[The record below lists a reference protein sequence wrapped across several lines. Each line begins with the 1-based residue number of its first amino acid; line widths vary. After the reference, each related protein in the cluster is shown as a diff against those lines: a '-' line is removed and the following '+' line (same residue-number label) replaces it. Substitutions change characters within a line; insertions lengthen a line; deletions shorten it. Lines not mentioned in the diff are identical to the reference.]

1 MWHLLRARS
10 SLTFR
15 QTIECGFT
23 LKLVRDMITTYRLLI
38 QIQKLLLVR
47 EWHKLNVK
55 YLILLVQLLTLSSS
69 RKLNKLKENAE
80 FVKKANLN
88 TKIST
93 AVTKLA
99 TKGEITM
106 CENRCFKLF
115 FGKDCFNQNGFQN
128 SLVFHPLFNTLR
140 WYTLNY
146 LKVAL

>member
-1 MWHLLRARS
+1 MAKCLCVRLRTQWFWVQISLLSLKLQIWRLLRARS

-23 LKLVRDMITTYRLLI
+23 LKLVRDVITTYRLLI
-38 QIQKLLLVR
+38 QLQKLLLVR
-47 EWHKLNVK
+47 EWHKWNVK

-106 CENRCFKLF
+106 CENRCQLF
-115 FGKDCFNQNGFQN
+115 IWQR
-128 SLVFHPLFNTLR
+128 LL
-140 WYTLNY
+140 
-146 LKVAL
+146 